1 MAMKHS
7 PGYVILQISSIKS
20 GMWNSIYDTFQ
31 AISHNEL
38 ANSHADKNSEYE
50 TIDLGPS
57 FVNELVVTKDNV
69 ENIKSEYF
77 ASI

>member
-7 PGYVILQISSIKS
+7 LGYVILQISSIKS

-38 ANSHADKNSEYE
+38 SNSHTDRNSEYE
-50 TIDLGPS
+50 MIDVGPS
-57 FVNELVVTKDNV
+57 LGNELVVTKDNA